1 MRVVYEAENV
11 IDAHLVKGLLE
22 NADIMAFVRGEY
34 LAGAIGELPVMGLLA
49 VLVPESQHA
58 AADALLR
65 EWRGGVEAEAAEPS
79 PLWGAAPDPA

>member
-22 NADIMAFVRGEY
+22 NAEIPAFVRGEY
-34 LAGAIGELPVMGLLA
+34 LTGAIGELPVMGLVA
-49 VLVPESQHA
+49 VLVPESQFA

-65 EWRGGVEAEAAEPS
+65 EFRAEVATGLVETP
-79 PLWGAAPDPA
+79 WGAEPDPA